1 MLLVESHEALCGP
14 ALLTG
19 GLPSV
24 MEVDTGKEVLG
35 LIGIVQSPFFDHRNL
50 RVQGHEDHGKHA
62 DAVALGPS
70 FFGRVDLHPLD
81 TTGR

>member
-1 MLLVESHEALCGP
+1 MLLVEGHEALCGP

-19 GLPSV
+19 GLPAV
-24 MEVDTGKEVLG
+24 MEVNTGKEVLG
-35 LIGIVQSPFFDHRNL
+35 LVGVVEPPFFDHRNL
-50 RVQGHEDHGKHA
+50 RVQGHEHHGKHA

-70 FFGRVDLHPLD
+70 LLGRVNLHPLD